1 MKLSKKAKKH
11 VETANKAF
19 EGAKASMKIYEKRFS
34 KVLAKCETK
43 VSDDRRLYFQ
53 DVRRITEYI
62 KEGNTL
68 ICSLQMYFKGVKTTS
83 KRFKYMSFN
92 ETCQLGLKPDD
103 IKNIRQRLNKIA
115 DAYPKMITEI
125 NKIQFDMIRET
136 LSRINDNIM
145 VSLNSD
151 FYECKIRMF
160 RTPLIDIDW
169 YLNGSFICSTE
180 ERPYYKSLSADPVKE
195 PVKKPTPAPD
205 RDLSKKSD
213 TLAMENYRSKEPKS
227 FVDALIGFGA
237 IPSDVPGE
245 MIGALNKEEI
255 KADTEALKQAA
266 DEKSFSIS
274 DDKKE

>member
-1 MKLSKKAKKH
+1 MKLTKKAKKH

-34 KVLAKCETK
+34 KVLGKCETNA
-43 VSDDRRLYFQ
+43 SDERMPYIQ
-53 DVRRITEYI
+53 DVRRITKYI
-62 KEGNTL
+62 NEGNTL
-68 ICSLQMYFKGVKTTS
+68 ICSLRMYFKDVKTAS

-92 ETCQLGLKPDD
+92 ESCQLGLKPDD

-115 DAYPKMITEI
+115 DAYPKMITQVH
-125 NKIQFDMIRET
+125 KIQLDMIRET
-136 LSRINDNIM
+136 LTRINDNIM

-160 RTPLIDIDW
+160 RTPLVDIDW

-180 ERPYYKSLSADPVKE
+180 EHPYYKSLSADPVKE

-213 TLAMENYRSKEPKS
+213 TIAMENWRNKEPKS
-227 FVDALIGFGA
+227 FVDALIDCGV
-237 IPSDVPGE
+237 IPSDAPGE
-245 MIGALNKEEI
+245 IIGAPKKEEI
-255 KADTEALKQAA
+255 KADTETLKQLAA
-266 DEKSFSIS
+266 EKSFRVT

>member
-1 MKLSKKAKKH
+1 
-11 VETANKAF
+11 
-19 EGAKASMKIYEKRFS
+19 
-34 KVLAKCETK
+34 
-43 VSDDRRLYFQ
+43 
-53 DVRRITEYI
+53 
-62 KEGNTL
+62 
-68 ICSLQMYFKGVKTTS
+68 
-83 KRFKYMSFN
+83 MSFN
-92 ETCQLGLKPDD
+92 ESCQLGLKPDD

-115 DAYPKMITEI
+115 DAYPKMITEVH
-125 NKIQFDMIRET
+125 KIQFDMIRET
-136 LSRINDNIM
+136 LTRINDNIM
-145 VSLNSD
+145 VSLDSD

-160 RTPLIDIDW
+160 RTPLVDTDW

-213 TLAMENYRSKEPKS
+213 TIAMENYRSKEPKS
-227 FVDALIGFGA
+227 FVDALIGCGA

>member
-34 KVLAKCETK
+34 KVLEKCESN
-43 VSDDRRLYFQ
+43 VSDDRMPYLQ
-53 DVRRITEYI
+53 DVRRITKYI
-62 KEGNTL
+62 NEGNVL
-68 ICSLQMYFKGVKTTS
+68 ISSLRMYFKDVKTAS

-92 ETCQLGLKPDD
+92 ESCQLGLKPDD

-115 DAYPKMITEI
+115 DAYPKMIAQVH
-125 NKIQFDMIRET
+125 KIQFDMIRET
-136 LSRINDNIM
+136 LTRINDNIM
-145 VSLNSD
+145 VGLSSD

-160 RTPLIDIDW
+160 RTPLVDIDW

-180 ERPYYKSLSADPVKE
+180 DRPYYKSLSADPVKE

-213 TLAMENYRSKEPKS
+213 TMAMEDWRSKTPKR
-227 FVDALIGFGA
+227 FVDALVGCDV
-237 IPSDVPGE
+237 IPSDAPGE
-245 MIGALNKEEI
+245 IISVPKKEEM
-255 KADTEALKQAA
+255 KADVETLMQAA
-266 DEKSFSIS
+266 AEKSFRVT